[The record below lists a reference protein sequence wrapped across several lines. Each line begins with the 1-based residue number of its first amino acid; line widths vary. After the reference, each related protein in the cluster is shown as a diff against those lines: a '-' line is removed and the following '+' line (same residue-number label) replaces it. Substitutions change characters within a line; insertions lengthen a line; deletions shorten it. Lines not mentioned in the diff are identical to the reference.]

1 MPNFIRR
8 LPSGGFK
15 VCEIDNPSR
24 CYSKTGLTKKQ
35 AKKQELAIR
44 LSELRKQGRIKPRKM

>member
-24 CYSKTGLTKKQ
+24 CFSKKVLTKKQ
-35 AKKQELAIR
+35 AIKQELAIR
-44 LSELRKQGRIKPRKM
+44 LSQLRKQGRIKPRKM

>member
-1 MPNFIRR
+1 MPRFIRK

-15 VCEIDNPSR
+15 VCEIDKPSN
-24 CYSKTGLTKKQ
+24 CYSKKALTKKQ

-44 LSELRKQGRIKPRKM
+44 LSELRKKGKLKPRM

>member
-1 MPNFIRR
+1 MPRFIKK

-15 VCEIDNPSR
+15 VCEIDDPST
-24 CYSKTGLTKKQ
+24 CYSNKALTKKQ

-44 LSELRKQGRIKPRKM
+44 LSELRKQGKIKSRI

>member
-1 MPNFIRR
+1 MPRFIKR

-15 VCEIDNPSR
+15 VCEIDAPSN
-24 CYSKTGLTKKQ
+24 CYSKKALTKKQ

-44 LSELRKQGRIKPRKM
+44 LSELRKQGKIK

>member
-1 MPNFIRR
+1 MPHFIRK

-15 VCEIDNPSR
+15 VCDIANPSR

-44 LSELRKQGRIKPRKM
+44 LSELRVQGRIKPRKM